1 MKLYNTLFILTAMA
15 AVLAPTLTLGQTL
28 SGKGVNTGSDAIS
41 AAAPQVRGLGLSV
54 NSINDFTTQI
64 SGCAANGEFFD
75 NASNSCV
82 GLAPVDIQFSQNA
95 SSTTLRI
102 QRPDGSYETY
112 QLDGA
117 NGSANVVPFN

>member
-1 MKLYNTLFILTAMA
+1 MKFSKVLLTFIA
-15 AVLAPTLTLGQTL
+15 ASALSAPTIVFAQTL

-41 AAAPQVRGLGLSV
+41 IAAPQVRGLGVNV
-54 NSINDFTTQI
+54 NSISDFTTQI
-64 SGCAANGEFFD
+64 SGCAANGELFD
-75 NASNSCV
+75 NASNSCI
-82 GLAPVDIQFSQNA
+82 GLTPIDVEFSQNA

-117 NGSANVVPFN
+117 NGSVNVVPFN